1 MRHDERIEVFDRLR
15 AKHLPL
21 LTAVLWKLT
30 GDRELF
36 AEAMQY
42 ALLGMWRHVEKL
54 AQADACAGGYL
65 YRIALSANSRAWR
78 NRIGRDGQAPPAP
91 VDGGAESGRQFE
103 QAELRQAVRR
113 AIAALPARQGRAVVM
128 RYLEQQD
135 YPAIA
140 AVLGCTEATARSHV
154 SKAVATLRSRLA
166 RQGQIKQEW
175 DDGER

>member
-15 AKHLPL
+15 AKHLPF

-42 ALLGMWRHVEKL
+42 ALLEMWRHVEKL
-54 AQADACAGGYL
+54 TGAQAGGYL

-78 NRIGRDGQAPPAP
+78 NRIGRDGQAPPASAGY
-91 VDGGAESGRQFE
+91 GGESGQEAE
-103 QAELRQAVRR
+103 QAELQQAVRR
-113 AIAALPARQGRAVVM
+113 AIASLPVRQARAVVM

-135 YPAIA
+135 YPALA

-154 SKAVATLRSRLA
+154 SKAVARLRSRLVTQ
-166 RQGQIKQEW
+166 RQMKQEW
-175 DDGER
+175 DDGAE

>member
-15 AKHLPL
+15 AKHQPL
-21 LTAVLWKLT
+21 LTAVLWKLA
-30 GDRELF
+30 GDREIF

-54 AQADACAGGYL
+54 EGANARGYI

-78 NRIGRDGQAPPAP
+78 NRVGRDGQASPAQARLCEESKH
-91 VDGGAESGRQFE
+91 GAEQT
-103 QAELRQAVRR
+103 ELRQAVRR
-113 AIAALPARQGRAVVM
+113 AIASLPAKQGKAVVM

-140 AVLGCTEATARSHV
+140 VVLGCSEATARSHV
-154 SKAVATLRSRLA
+154 SKAVAALRSRLA
-166 RQGQIKQEW
+166 AQMQMKRE
-175 DDGER
+175 

>member
-1 MRHDERIEVFDRLR
+1 MRRDERIEVFDRLR

-21 LTAVLWKLT
+21 LTAVLWKLA

-54 AQADACAGGYL
+54 DGANAPGYI

-78 NRIGRDGQAPPAP
+78 DRIGRDGQMSHSAADPCEESPPAS
-91 VDGGAESGRQFE
+91 D

-113 AIAALPARQGRAVVM
+113 AIASLPIKQGRAIVM

-140 AVLGCTEATARSHV
+140 AVLGCSEATARSHV
-154 SKAVATLRSRLA
+154 SKAVAALRSRLA
-166 RQGQIKQEW
+166 TRMQMKQEW
-175 DDGER
+175 DDGEE

>member
-15 AKHLPL
+15 AKHLPF

-54 AQADACAGGYL
+54 ARADARAGGYL

-78 NRIGRDGQAPPAP
+78 NRIGRDGQVPPAP
-91 VDGGAESGRQFE
+91 ADYGGESGQETE
-103 QAELRQAVRR
+103 QAELQQAVHR
-113 AIAALPARQGRAVVM
+113 AIASLPVRQGRAVVM
-128 RYLEQQD
+128 RYLEQRD

-140 AVLGCTEATARSHV
+140 SALGCTEATARSHV
-154 SKAVATLRSRLA
+154 SKAVATLRGLLA
-166 RQGQIKQEW
+166 TQGQMKQEW
-175 DDGER
+175 DDGEE

>member
-15 AKHLPL
+15 AKHLPF

-54 AQADACAGGYL
+54 AGARAGGYL

-78 NRIGRDGQAPPAP
+78 DRIGRDGQARPAP
-91 VDGGAESGRQFE
+91 ADGGAESGQESE

-128 RYLEQQD
+128 RYLDQLD

-140 AVLGCTEATARSHV
+140 ATLGCTEATARSHV
-154 SKAVATLRSRLA
+154 SKGVATLRSRLA
-166 RQGQIKQEW
+166 TQVQVKQER
-175 DDGER
+175 DDGEE